1 MAQPQGAVSV
11 SLSETPSLTEPGGED
26 ALIAAAGTTP
36 LRELWR
42 RFRCQRLAVAAL
54 FVIGLF
60 ILIALLAPLLAPY
73 DPADVFSKLNS
84 GPTGRHW
91 LGTDDNGHDIL
102 SRLLFGTRV
111 SMRAAFQVVGMALLL
126 ALPLGLIAGYAR
138 GRIEALIM
146 RCMDALFTFPP
157 LLLALS
163 VTAVLSAGTASLG
176 NALIAIS
183 IVFVPGFVRLVRGE
197 VLAIREE
204 TYVEAARAI
213 GVRPRRIVLR
223 HVLPNV
229 ASPVVV
235 QLALA
240 CGYAILAEAGL
251 SFLGLGAGQDTPSWG
266 VMVRRAYDSILDASW
281 PLYPPGIAILV
292 TVLAFNMIGDGL
304 RDALGRE
311 TFGRAR

>member
-1 MAQPQGAVSV
+1 M
-11 SLSETPSLTEPGGED
+11 SLSETPSLVEPGGED
-26 ALIAAAGTTP
+26 ALVAAGGAP
-36 LRELWR
+36 LRDVGR
-42 RFRCQRLAVAAL
+42 RFRAQRLPMVALA
-54 FVIGLF
+54 I
-60 ILIALLAPLLAPY
+60 ILLLIVLALLAPVIAPF
-73 DPADVFSKLNS
+73 DPNSVFDDLNA
-84 GPTGRHW
+84 GPSGRHW

-102 SRLLFGTRV
+102 TRLLYGARV
-111 SMRAAFQVVGMALLL
+111 SMRTAFQVVGMALVV

-138 GRIEALIM
+138 GKIEALIM

-163 VTAVLSAGTASLG
+163 VSAVLSAGNPSLG

-213 GVRPRRIVLR
+213 GVRPRHIVLR

-229 ASPVVV
+229 APPIVV

-251 SFLGLGAGQDTPSWG
+251 SFLGLGAGPSTPSWG
-266 VMVRRAYDSILDASW
+266 VMVRRGYDSILDASW

-292 TVLAFNMIGDGL
+292 TVLAFNMVGDGL
-304 RDALGRE
+304 RDALGPSA
-311 TFGRAR
+311 ARVER